1 MTDTPHA
8 WSARRYLLALSIAVI
23 LPALVF
29 AGIVAWIYADRER
42 DRYQSQV
49 IELARGIMTSV
60 ERELGGIE
68 AAVQALSTS
77 RSLKRADY
85 AVFYQQAI
93 EAKTFN
99 GTNVVVRDAAGQQL
113 VNTRRPYG
121 EALPSNDT
129 EADRRAAELR
139 GPYVSDLFTGA
150 VAGEP
155 LFIVSTPVFADD
167 GRTVLSFVN
176 MSVPPERIANVIE
189 QESIPESWS
198 AGVLDRKGVI
208 VGRHPDHREFV
219 SQPASTRFMTQATG
233 REGIYE
239 GTNLQGVAVM
249 TAFVRSSRYGWTVT
263 TSVPK
268 SVLAA
273 PLQRSLWL
281 LATLGTLLLALS
293 SVMAL
298 GFGRRLA
305 APIAALSRQASA
317 LRAGDEVAPIATN
330 LREVNEV
337 SFEIAKAARARLA
350 AEKALALSARRLE
363 REATERAA
371 ILSQLAEG
379 VIVTDAAGK
388 IVFVNEAASR
398 LYGGAKLDIEPE
410 AETSTYQLLTVDGE
424 PHPSEDL
431 PLARAIAKGE
441 TVENARWRIRR
452 SDGSEVLAIG
462 SARPVFAAD
471 GSRIGS
477 VLTVRDD
484 TKRELDERE
493 QARLTGVLAEQASE
507 LLESNEELQRY
518 AYIVSHD
525 LRAPLVNVMGFTSEL
540 DALREDILA
549 ELKGNPR
556 AAGFDRD
563 ISEALG
569 FIKASI
575 AKMESLIAAILKL
588 SREGRRSLRPEPL
601 DMPNLV
607 QGLVDAIRHQI
618 ESAGATVEVAPDLPT
633 IVCDKVAIDQIVGN
647 ILDNAVKYLDPS
659 RPGRIVVT
667 GEDRGARVVYRIAD
681 NGRGIDA
688 RDHARVFELFRRA
701 GKQDRPGEGIG
712 LAHVKALVRALGGR
726 ITLAS
731 EPGVGTNF
739 TVILPAIMNRR
750 TEPGAES
757 KDGPRADAPTD
768 RLTLA

>member
-1 MTDTPHA
+1 MTTPTINPLRA

-29 AGIVAWIYADRER
+29 AGIVAWIYAGRER

-49 IELARGIMTSV
+49 IELARDILTGV

-68 AAVQALSTS
+68 ASVQALSTS
-77 RSLKRADY
+77 RALKQADY

-93 EAKTFN
+93 EAKAFN
-99 GTNVVVRDAAGQQL
+99 GTNIVVRDGSGQQL

-129 EADRRAAELR
+129 EADRRAAALR
-139 GPYVSDLFTGA
+139 GPYVSDLFIGA

-155 LFIVSTPVFADD
+155 LFIVSTPAFAED
-167 GRTVLSFVN
+167 GQTVLSFVN
-176 MSVPPERIANVIE
+176 MSVPPERIANVIQ
-189 QESIPESWS
+189 QENVPERWT

-208 VGRHPDHREFV
+208 VGRYPSQREFV
-219 SQPASTRFMTQATG
+219 GQPASTRFMSQAVG

-239 GTNLQGVAVM
+239 GTNLQGIAVL
-249 TAFVRSSRYGWTVT
+249 TAFVRSSRYGWIVT

-268 SVLAA
+268 AVLSA
-273 PLQRSLWL
+273 PLQRSIWL
-281 LATLGTLLLALS
+281 LAALGALLLALS
-293 SVMAL
+293 SAMAL
-298 GFGRRLA
+298 VIGRRLA

-317 LRAGDEVAPIATN
+317 LRAGDDVMPIDTN

-337 SFEIAKAARARLA
+337 SFEIAKAARARLK
-350 AEKALALSARRLE
+350 AERALVLSAQQVQ

-388 IVFVNEAASR
+388 IVFVNDAATKLHGVAR
-398 LYGGAKLDIEPE
+398 LDVEPE
-410 AETSTYQLLTVDGE
+410 AYASTYQLLTIDGA
-424 PHPSEDL
+424 PHPFEDL
-431 PLARAIAKGE
+431 PLARAVTKGE
-441 TVENARWRIRR
+441 TVEDARWRIRR
-452 SDGSEVLAIG
+452 PDGSEVLAIG
-462 SARPVFAAD
+462 SARPVLAED

-484 TKRELDERE
+484 TKRDLDERE
-493 QARLTGVLAEQASE
+493 QARLTSALSEQAAE

-549 ELKGNPR
+549 ELKGNPK
-556 AAGFDRD
+556 AESFDRD
-563 ISEALG
+563 ISEALS
-569 FIKASI
+569 FIKAGI

-588 SREGRRSLRPEPL
+588 SREGRRSLRPERL
-601 DMPNLV
+601 DMPELV

-618 ESAGATVEVAPDLPT
+618 DSAGAVVDVSPDLPA

-659 RPGRIVVT
+659 RPGRIEVS

-681 NGRGIDA
+681 NGRGIDP

-701 GKQDRPGEGIG
+701 GQQDRPGEGIG
-712 LAHVKALVRALGGR
+712 LAHVKSLVRAMGGR

-731 EPGVGTNF
+731 EPGIGTTF
-739 TVILPAIMNRR
+739 TVILPAFMKR
-750 TEPGAES
+750 TAEPMAES
-757 KDGPRADAPTD
+757 GE
-768 RLTLA
+768 